1 MDISV
6 IREYCL
12 SLPLATEDM
21 PFGDEVVT
29 LRVCGR
35 IFAMLNLTDTSHVSL
50 KCEPQYAEELRER
63 YPSAICPAWHM
74 NKRHWNDVRPDYGLP
89 SSLVYRL
96 IRHSYNRVIAGLPRS
111 MRDKLSFLPESGN

>member
-29 LRVCGR
+29 LRVCGK
-35 IFAMLNLTDTSHVSL
+35 IFAMLSLTDTTRVSL
-50 KCEPQYAEELRER
+50 KCEPLYAEELRER
-63 YPSAICPAWHM
+63 HPSAICPAWHM
-74 NKRHWNDVRPDYGLP
+74 NKRHWNDVRLDSDLP
-89 SSLVYRL
+89 TALVFHL
-96 IRHSYNRVIAGLPRS
+96 VRHSYNRVVSGLSARE
-111 MRDKLSFLPESGN
+111 RKAVGLLDE